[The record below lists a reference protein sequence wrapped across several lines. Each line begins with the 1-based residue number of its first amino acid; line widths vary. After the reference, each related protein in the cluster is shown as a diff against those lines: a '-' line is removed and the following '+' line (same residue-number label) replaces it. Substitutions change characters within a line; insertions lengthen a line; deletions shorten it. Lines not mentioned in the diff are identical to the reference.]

1 MSSAF
6 VVAMGVG
13 TVFIGLVALII
24 LIKIMSGIIGVLFK
38 DRKKDAGAAAMNGQ
52 MTGATTAAQVAIPD
66 KGAFVAAVSAAI
78 AEDLGEDVSRIRIH
92 SIKKL

>member
-13 TVFIGLVALII
+13 TVFIGLIALII
-24 LIKIMSGIIGVLFK
+24 LVKIMTCIIGVLFK
-38 DRKKDAGAAAMNGQ
+38 DRKKDAGAAVVTGQ
-52 MTGATTAAQVAIPD
+52 PAGTSPAAQTVIPD

>member
-13 TVFIGLVALII
+13 TVFIGLIALII
-24 LIKIMSGIIGVLFK
+24 LVKIMTSIIGVLFK
-38 DRKKDAGAAAMNGQ
+38 DRKKDAGAAVV
-52 MTGATTAAQVAIPD
+52 TGRPADASPAAQTVIPD